1 MDLPGHLRHA
11 LTCLGDDPTITIVSW
26 EMIHELIARGLIERQ
41 AGNICFTE
49 AGLKLFQEIRG
60 SKPKRNI

>member
-1 MDLPGHLRHA
+1 
-11 LTCLGDDPTITIVSW
+11 
-26 EMIHELIARGLIERQ
+26 MIHELIARGLIERQ